1 MGKVEIMPTLTAEE
15 EAEFDRQAWAIMQRA
30 LNPAKARQEAAEM
43 VDTGYANDII
53 RRYTLMA
60 GQALGLDRDQL
71 LALVNSLHSI
81 FDMVGAQEA
90 AAAWTQF

>member
-1 MGKVEIMPTLTAEE
+1 MP
-15 EAEFDRQAWAIMQRA
+15 Q
-30 LNPAKARQEAAEM
+30 NP
-43 VDTGYANDII
+43 
-53 RRYTLMA
+53 